1 MMQKMKIIKKNIGVQ
16 TPGNIFPKGSW
27 QEKKSK
33 KKKKPFKEGGTNRT
47 DAHPDPAPTVKG
59 RRLLYQNNHKGS
71 TDWSRLMRG
80 KFLRPPWLWLL
91 FATKCTCCS
100 SCSYGL
106 STWQALESPGRQALH
121 VPERKIPDCANRGEK
136 VTLTM
141 GNTSP
146 WAAGLS
152 TSIHRSPSWEQRQW
166 DQLPQS
172 PAAMTSLP
180 WRTLPLSLSPK

>member
-1 MMQKMKIIKKNIGVQ
+1 MLSEPPPGGLWLPGVITLLWSVWPSFYSLLLKSQFLYSPLLPTVQESEQLIKAGNYNLEMMQKMKIIKKNIGVQ
-16 TPGNIFPKGSW
+16 TPGNIFPKASW

-33 KKKKPFKEGGTNRT
+33 KKKKPFKGGGTNRT

-106 STWQALESPGRQALH
+106 ST
-121 VPERKIPDCANRGEK
+121 
-136 VTLTM
+136 
-141 GNTSP
+141 
-146 WAAGLS
+146 
-152 TSIHRSPSWEQRQW
+152 
-166 DQLPQS
+166 
-172 PAAMTSLP
+172 
-180 WRTLPLSLSPK
+180 